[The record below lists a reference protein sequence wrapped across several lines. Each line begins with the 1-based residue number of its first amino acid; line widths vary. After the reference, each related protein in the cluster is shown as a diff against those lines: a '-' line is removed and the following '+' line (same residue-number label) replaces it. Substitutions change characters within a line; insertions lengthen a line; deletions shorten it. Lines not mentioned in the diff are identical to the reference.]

1 MFVCFVSTSTCGSWE
16 TTTLRRFS
24 LQEVEEELLLLF
36 MNHFLVKSE
45 NIVGFNE
52 MKLREGNQHQTNA
65 GETWRS
71 AGRFQTLNNIWLL
84 RSWWVWTFIC
94 QRLVD
99 VHIFKKL
106 ISHPEAGYVDK
117 DSHEHLEFF
126 YGELLIYF
134 LDLDI
139 IEVFLRLKTLLDTVF
154 VFLWRKNVQLSSWS
168 QISSPENK
176 SL

>member
-1 MFVCFVSTSTCGSWE
+1 MGEKCSLRRFVSTSTCGSWE

-117 DSHEHLEFF
+117 DSHEHLEF
-126 YGELLIYF
+126 
-134 LDLDI
+134 
-139 IEVFLRLKTLLDTVF
+139 
-154 VFLWRKNVQLSSWS
+154 LWRITDLLPRSRHYWSFLEIKNSSWQFLFS
-168 QISSPENK
+168 CEGKMFNCPHDRN
-176 SL
+176 